1 MSAPG
6 SAFPSPK
13 LASLA
18 VTCAAPNHP
27 LSPATYHAIV
37 AISAVPFRPVRTIGR
52 AQTRQ
57 AVTARWAA
65 GIRAEAEYV
74 MPTCHRSYV
83 LEEYPAGEVEQ

>member
-1 MSAPG
+1 
-6 SAFPSPK
+6 
-13 LASLA
+13 
-18 VTCAAPNHP
+18 
-27 LSPATYHAIV
+27 V

-52 AQTRQ
+52 AQTWH

-65 GIRAEAEYV
+65 GMRADAEYV